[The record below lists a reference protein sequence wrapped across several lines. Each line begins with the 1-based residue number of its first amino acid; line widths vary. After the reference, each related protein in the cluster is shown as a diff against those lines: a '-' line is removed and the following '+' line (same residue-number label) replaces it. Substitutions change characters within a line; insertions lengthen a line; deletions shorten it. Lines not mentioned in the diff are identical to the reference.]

1 MYAQYTNLP
10 NLSTFTGPR
19 IRDNY
24 EIASD
29 PGQRWCLENNSY
41 GTYGWQTIDE
51 VAPKSGETVIAKMR
65 TDAFVG
71 TPLNYLLRLYEI

>member
-1 MYAQYTNLP
+1 MYAQCTNLP
-10 NLSTFTGPR
+10 NLSTFTDPR

-24 EIASD
+24 AIASD
-29 PGQRWCLENNSY
+29 PGQRWCLGNNSY

-51 VAPKSGETVIAKMR
+51 VAEVGETVIAKMR